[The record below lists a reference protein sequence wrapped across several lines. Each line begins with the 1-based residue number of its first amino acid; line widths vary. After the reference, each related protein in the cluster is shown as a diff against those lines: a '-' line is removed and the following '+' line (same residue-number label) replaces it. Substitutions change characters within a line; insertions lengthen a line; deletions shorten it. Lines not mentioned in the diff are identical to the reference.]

1 MKKIAKITG
10 IVIACIL
17 SLMFILPFAFQGK
30 IKEVVI
36 AEGNKMLNA
45 EFGFD
50 GLNISLFRDFPKASV
65 GLEGFWLK
73 GINEFENDTLLY
85 AGEVQVAV
93 DVMSLFGD
101 TGFDISKVLL
111 ADTKVKAIVLE
122 DGRPNWDVMKPDTT
136 TVEEEDTTSTGA
148 FRIKL
153 QQLKVD
159 NLSVIYDDRQS
170 NMYADIQGFNATC
183 SGDMTADNTL
193 LNLEALIQA
202 LTFKMDGVPFLS
214 KARIAAELNVDADLK
229 NSKFTLKENTVALNA
244 IKAGIDGWVAM
255 PADAPMNM
263 DLKLKTSDINFKE
276 ILSLIPAIY
285 AKDFE
290 TLKANGTVSL
300 NAFAKGEMVGDSILP
315 LFEADMMV
323 KDGSFRYPA
332 LPAGVE
338 AINVTASVK
347 NPGGPLDATEVNVS
361 PFSFSMLGNAFA
373 ITAQVKTPISD
384 PDFNLTANGTLD
396 LGQIKNVYPLEEMS
410 LNGVV
415 KADMNL
421 SGRLSYIDKEM
432 YDKFNATGS
441 INLRDMVLTM
451 KDMPNVSIE
460 KSTFAFTPKYLNL
473 SETTVHI
480 GNNDITADCR
490 FENYLA
496 FALKGKTLKGQLNV
510 QSNHFNLNDFMTA
523 EGDTVIAAATDTTA
537 TTASEATGVI
547 VVPKNIDF
555 NMNVDMAEI
564 LFDKIAIKNLDG
576 KLLIKNGTV
585 DMKNLSMN
593 TMGGSVVMN
602 GAYSTAQSE
611 TSPTLNASFA
621 MNGLSFSQTFKEL
634 DMVQKMAPIFEN
646 LKGNFSGKMQL
657 DTRLDSVMSPIF
669 STTNGSGSLSTKNL
683 NLSGV
688 AILDKIADATNY
700 SALKNLNVKD
710 MNIDFTIK
718 EGRVNT
724 KPFDIKVGNMNLNL
738 SGSTGLDQTIDYTGK
753 LKLPASAGN
762 IAALTTIDLKIG
774 GTFTSPKVSVDTKS
788 MAKQA
793 AAAATNKA
801 IEAIGDKLG
810 VDLSDAEKQ
819 KETLVNAAKQ
829 AAESLVREAE
839 KQKVNLVNKAGDNV
853 LKKLAAEKAGEAI
866 VNEAKKQ
873 GDRLIEE
880 AIEKGDAL
888 IEKAKKGEATE

>member
-10 IVIACIL
+10 IVIVCIL

-73 GINEFENDTLLY
+73 GINEFEDDTLLY

-441 INLRDMVLTM
+441 INLQDMVLTM

-576 KLLIKNGTV
+576 KLLVKNGTV

-611 TSPTLNASFA
+611 TNPTLNASFA

-669 STTNGSGSLSTKNL
+669 STTNGSGSLSTKDL

>member
-10 IVIACIL
+10 IIIVCIL

-30 IKEVVI
+30 IKELVI

-73 GINEFENDTLLY
+73 GINEFETDTLLY
-85 AGEVQVAV
+85 AGEAQVAV

-111 ADTKVKAIVLE
+111 ANTKVKAIVLE

-136 TVEEEDTTSTGA
+136 AVEEADTTSAGA
-148 FRIKL
+148 FHIKL
-153 QQLKVD
+153 QQLKVED
-159 NLSVIYDDRQS
+159 LSVIYDNRQS
-170 NMYADIQGFNATC
+170 NMYADIQGFNAIC
-183 SGDMTADNTL
+183 SGDMTADKTL

-214 KARIAAELNVDADLK
+214 QARIAADLNVDADLK
-229 NSKFTLKENTVALNA
+229 NSKFTLKENTLTLNA

-255 PADAPMNM
+255 PANAPMNM
-263 DLKLKTSDINFKE
+263 DLKLNTSDINFKE

-300 NAFAKGEMVGDSILP
+300 TAFAKGELVGDSILP
-315 LFEADMMV
+315 QFEANMLV

-332 LPAGVE
+332 LPAGVD
-338 AINVTASVK
+338 AINVNASVK
-347 NPGGPLDATEVNVS
+347 NPGGALDATEINVN
-361 PFSFSMLGNAFA
+361 PFSLKMLGNAFA
-373 ITAQVKTPISD
+373 ITANVKTPISD

-415 KADMNL
+415 KADMSLN
-421 SGRLSYIDKEM
+421 GHLSYIDKEM

-441 INLRDMVLTM
+441 INLHDMLLKM
-451 KDMPNVSIE
+451 QDMPDVSIE
-460 KSTFAFTPKYLNL
+460 KSTFTFTPKYLNL

-480 GNNDITADCR
+480 GNNDLTADCR
-490 FENYLA
+490 FENYMA

-523 EGDTVIAAATDTTA
+523 EGDTVIAAVADTTA

-576 KLLIKNGTV
+576 KLLVKNGTV

-593 TMGGSVVMN
+593 TLGGSVVMN
-602 GAYSTAQSE
+602 GSYSTAQSE
-611 TSPTLNASFA
+611 TQPDLKASFA
-621 MNGLSFSQTFKEL
+621 MNGLSFAQTFKEL

-646 LKGNFSGKMQL
+646 LKGNFSGKMQI
-657 DTRLDSVMSPIF
+657 DTKLDSVMSPIF
-669 STTNGSGSLSTKNL
+669 TTTNGSGSLSTKNL

-688 AILDKIADATNY
+688 AILDKIADATKY
-700 SALKNLNVKD
+700 AALKNLSVKD
-710 MNIDFTIK
+710 MQIDFTIK

-724 KPFDIKVGNMNLNL
+724 KPFDIKMGNMNLNL

-753 LKLPASAGN
+753 LKLPESAGS
-762 IAALTTIDLKIG
+762 IASLTTLDLKIG
-774 GTFTSPKVSVDTKS
+774 GTFTSPKISVDTKS

-793 AAAATNKA
+793 ANAATSKA
-801 IEAIGDKLG
+801 LEAVGEKLG
-810 VDLSDAEKQ
+810 IDLSNAEKQ
-819 KETLVNAAKQ
+819 KEALVNAAKQ
-829 AAESLVREAE
+829 AAESLVKEAE

-853 LKKLAAEKAGEAI
+853 LKKLAAEKAGEAV

-873 GDRLIEE
+873 GERLIEE

-888 IEKAKKGEATE
+888 IEKAKKGEAVE